1 MIPTM
6 TQEVDVQQ
14 NAGSHHSGYLSE
26 LGSQI
31 ELDLNLSPTVYELC
45 DLEQVTSRL

>member
-6 TQEVDVQQ
+6 TQEVQQ
-14 NAGSHHSGYLSE
+14 NAGLHHPGYLSE

-31 ELDLNLSPTVYELC
+31 ELDSNLSPTVYELC
-45 DLEQVTSRL
+45 DLEQVTLRL